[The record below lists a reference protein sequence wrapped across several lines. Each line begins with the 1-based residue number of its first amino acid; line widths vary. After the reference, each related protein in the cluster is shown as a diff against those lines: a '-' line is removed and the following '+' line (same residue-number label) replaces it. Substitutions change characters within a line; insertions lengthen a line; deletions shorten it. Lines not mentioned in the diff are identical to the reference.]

1 MAKLKIPH
9 TYVLLFIVIVIAVIM
24 TYIVPAGE
32 FDRTEDPETGRIVVV
47 VDSFEYVEQTPVS
60 PFGLFESIPKGM
72 VQAGLI
78 IFFVLM
84 IGGAFGI
91 IQSTGTIDAGIG
103 TVVKAMAG
111 KEKLI
116 IPIVMFIF
124 SLAGSML
131 GIAEEVLPFYPIMI
145 ALALAL
151 GFDSITGTAM
161 VLLGAGAGFAGAF
174 ANPFTIGIAQG
185 ISGLPL
191 FSGFTFRVITYVI
204 ILGVT
209 IIYVYRHAAKVQKDP
224 KSSPTYEEDQKRQH
238 KLDLN
243 ELKVMTAQHKR
254 VFAVLIVGIVFLALG
269 VGLWGFYINELTALF
284 LIIGITAGLVGGHKP
299 NQIAEEFIKGAQE
312 LVYGALIIGLA
323 TTIMVVMEEG
333 NILDTTIYTLANL
346 VQGLPTI
353 LSGIGMFFVQTLI
366 NIFVPSGSGQA
377 AVSMPIMAPMAD
389 VVGITRQTAVL
400 AFQFGD
406 GFTNVISPTSGY
418 FMAALAIAGI
428 RWEKWARWMLP
439 LFLIWSAIGV
449 VLVSIAVLIDYGPF

>member
-1 MAKLKIPH
+1 
-9 TYVLLFIVIVIAVIM
+9 M
-24 TYIVPAGE
+24 TL
-32 FDRTEDPETGRIVVV
+32 
-47 VDSFEYVEQTPVS
+47 PVS

-124 SLAGSML
+124 SLAGAIL

-161 VLLGAGAGFAGAF
+161 VLLGAGARFAGAF

-191 FSGFTFRVITYVI
+191 FSGFAFRVVTYVI

-209 IIYVYRHAAKVQKDP
+209 IIYVYRHASKVQKNP
-224 KSSPTYEEDQKRQH
+224 ESSPTYEEDQKRQH
-238 KLDLN
+238 KLDLSQ
-243 ELKVMTAQHKR
+243 LKEMTGKHKR
-254 VFAVLIVGIVFLALG
+254 VFVVLIVGIIFLALG

-284 LIIGITAGLVGGHKP
+284 LIIGITAGLAGGLKP

-333 NILDTTIYTLANL
+333 SIWIL
-346 VQGLPTI
+346 
-353 LSGIGMFFVQTLI
+353 
-366 NIFVPSGSGQA
+366 
-377 AVSMPIMAPMAD
+377 
-389 VVGITRQTAVL
+389 
-400 AFQFGD
+400 
-406 GFTNVISPTSGY
+406 
-418 FMAALAIAGI
+418 
-428 RWEKWARWMLP
+428 
-439 LFLIWSAIGV
+439 LFI
-449 VLVSIAVLIDYGPF
+449 P